1 MCMKKFINWIYEFL
15 RGIAIGIACIIPG
28 VSGGTIA
35 IITKCYDRI
44 INSVGDIF
52 KHFVKSFLTLLPI
65 FLGCGLAILGAWI
78 PLHLAFE
85 NFMFAIVCLFAGLIV
100 GGIGTIAEEIQGKKT
115 NAKLI
120 IVAIIAF
127 VVAVMFGVTS
137 VLIDKFGGGY
147 NVQEAFDNP
156 QWWLYLMLI
165 PVGIIASFAL
175 IVPGISGSMML
186 LVMGV
191 YTPIL
196 ALPSKISDGTI
207 SIGSA
212 IGLLGCLAL
221 GVLIGFF
228 LFSKLMAWL
237 LSKHRLISF
246 YAILGFVVGSIPALF
261 VNKDIWSYYE
271 NHGVPTWEIYVGL
284 LLLLVGFIVTFLLTR
299 KMKNTKATVDNESET
314 VK

>member
-78 PLHLAFE
+78 TLHLAFE
-85 NFMFAIVCLFAGLIV
+85 YFMFAIVCLFAGLIV

-127 VVAVMFGVTS
+127 VV
-137 VLIDKFGGGY
+137 
-147 NVQEAFDNP
+147 
-156 QWWLYLMLI
+156 
-165 PVGIIASFAL
+165 
-175 IVPGISGSMML
+175 
-186 LVMGV
+186 
-191 YTPIL
+191 
-196 ALPSKISDGTI
+196 
-207 SIGSA
+207 
-212 IGLLGCLAL
+212 
-221 GVLIGFF
+221 
-228 LFSKLMAWL
+228 
-237 LSKHRLISF
+237 
-246 YAILGFVVGSIPALF
+246 
-261 VNKDIWSYYE
+261 
-271 NHGVPTWEIYVGL
+271 
-284 LLLLVGFIVTFLLTR
+284 
-299 KMKNTKATVDNESET
+299 
-314 VK
+314 